1 MVGLFCLV
9 LICNY
14 LFHLADILL
23 CWIWLVLPW
32 ITSEHRCHSGQLN
45 LFFIQTNPSF
55 YYGPGIFSLVAFSV
69 RKIVMFFISLDYWI
83 ISLNAQQV
91 YMYFRGSGKAAEMK
105 REAARGAL
113 SSAFW
118 WTYGSDYSQLM
129 DRRKP
134 DVSFEAWDLV
144 HRGSTRISILES
156 VQLIRFLSFCRL

>member
-1 MVGLFCLV
+1 MMVGLFGLM

-14 LFHLADILL
+14 LFYLADILL

-32 ITSEHRCHSGQLN
+32 ITSEHRCHSGQN
-45 LFFIQTNPSF
+45 SLFKRTLH
-55 YYGPGIFSLVAFSV
+55 GPGIFSCGLFSKEDCYV
-69 RKIVMFFISLDYWI
+69 LHISWLLI
-83 ISLNAQQV
+83 ISLNTQQV

-134 DVSFEAWDLV
+134 DVSFWGM
-144 HRGSTRISILES
+144 GSCTWLQHAYLGHGNRTADPPFALM
-156 VQLIRFLSFCRL
+156 